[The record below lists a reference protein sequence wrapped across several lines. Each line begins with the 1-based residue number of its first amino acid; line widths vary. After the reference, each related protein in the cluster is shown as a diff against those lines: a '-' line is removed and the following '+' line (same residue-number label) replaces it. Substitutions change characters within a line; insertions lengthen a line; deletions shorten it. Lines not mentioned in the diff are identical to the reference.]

1 MQVFRVPKVCSAITI
16 GGLNAE
22 NLSKLDK
29 SEFILKIINKVK
41 EQQQQ
46 IDNIDRKKYEGDF
59 REANSRLMSSLT
71 QLRDVK
77 TIFFV
82 LNKKRWWSWFTPFK
96 FAYSYEGNARHCSV
110 FYINVDF
117 ENILS

>member
-41 EQQQQ
+41 EQDGVEVHILLQHQ
-46 IDNIDRKKYEGDF
+46 ITKE
-59 REANSRLMSSLT
+59 
-71 QLRDVK
+71 
-77 TIFFV
+77 
-82 LNKKRWWSWFTPFK
+82 
-96 FAYSYEGNARHCSV
+96 
-110 FYINVDF
+110 YIGML
-117 ENILS
+117 IQR